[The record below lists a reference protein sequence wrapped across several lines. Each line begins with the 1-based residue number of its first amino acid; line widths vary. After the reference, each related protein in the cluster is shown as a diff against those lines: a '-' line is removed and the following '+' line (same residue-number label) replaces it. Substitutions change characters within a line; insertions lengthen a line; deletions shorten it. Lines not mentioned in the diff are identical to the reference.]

1 MALVRE
7 YLLFSMPCNG
17 IKRFYYAAKLVLS
30 SFWRHGSQMRAA
42 MLILVAAACW
52 AEEAFGVWKLNSARS
67 TLAGNQKSMTLRI
80 EPHTRGEVFNWDT
93 VAADGRA
100 STSSTILYFDGK
112 ARDFQD
118 SACAGTQSSR
128 RVDSGTVEIVR
139 RCASG
144 AQARFIRRLTAQ
156 PGVLILDITE
166 QHPDGHRAERRLV
179 LEKQ

>member
-17 IKRFYYAAKLVLS
+17 IKRFYYAENLVLS
-30 SFWRHGSQMRAA
+30 SFLRHGSQMRAA
-42 MLILVAAACW
+42 LLILLATTSW
-52 AEEAFGVWKLNSARS
+52 AGEAFGVWKLKSARS
-67 TLAGNQKSMTLRI
+67 TLNGNQKSVTLRI
-80 EPHTRGEVFNWDT
+80 EPHTRGEVFSWDT
-93 VAADGRA
+93 VAVDGRA

-112 ARDFQD
+112 PRDFQD
-118 SACAGTQSSR
+118 SACSGTQSSR
-128 RVDSGTVEIVR
+128 RIDGGVVEILR

-144 AQARFIRRLTAQ
+144 AQARLIRRLTAQ